1 VAYPLFLRIRGFWY
15 HRYDM
20 PPLRAV
26 TNFRS
31 YLSKCRHSAAFLV
44 FRLWHN
50 RRRSMLSKP
59 SHPNLRLR
67 DARPDD
73 LPRLETMICALAQHH
88 GDVPDINAQ
97 TLKRD
102 IFGAAPWV

>member
-1 VAYPLFLRIRGFWY
+1 
-15 HRYDM
+15 
-20 PPLRAV
+20 
-26 TNFRS
+26 
-31 YLSKCRHSAAFLV
+31 
-44 FRLWHN
+44 
-50 RRRSMLSKP
+50 MLSKP